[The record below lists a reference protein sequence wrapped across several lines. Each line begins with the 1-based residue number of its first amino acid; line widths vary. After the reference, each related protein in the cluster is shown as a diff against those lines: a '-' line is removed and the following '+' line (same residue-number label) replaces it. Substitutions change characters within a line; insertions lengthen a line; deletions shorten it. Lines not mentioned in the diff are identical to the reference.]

1 MKNGR
6 WTWNIRTATKILDA
20 HWLVVVFVVPR
31 MEGKGQYTFPTG
43 TRYVGETY
51 NGMFHGHGVLHF
63 PNGSKY
69 EAKWENGIALQVC
82 VLL

>member
-1 MKNGR
+1 
-6 WTWNIRTATKILDA
+6 
-20 HWLVVVFVVPR
+20 
-31 MEGKGQYTFPTG
+31 MEGKGEYTLPTG

-82 VLL
+82 VLCCNTHKKQL

>member
-1 MKNGR
+1 MA
-6 WTWNIRTATKILDA
+6 IKIE
-20 HWLVVVFVVPR
+20 WLPLLVTR
-31 MEGKGQYTFPTG
+31 MEGRGEYTFPTG

-69 EAKWENGIALQVC
+69 EAEWENGIAQQVSEC
-82 VLL
+82 ASGCNTYEKKQL

>member
-1 MKNGR
+1 
-6 WTWNIRTATKILDA
+6 
-20 HWLVVVFVVPR
+20 
-31 MEGKGQYTFPTG
+31 MEGKGEYTFPTG
-43 TRYVGETY
+43 TRYMGETY

-82 VLL
+82 VML